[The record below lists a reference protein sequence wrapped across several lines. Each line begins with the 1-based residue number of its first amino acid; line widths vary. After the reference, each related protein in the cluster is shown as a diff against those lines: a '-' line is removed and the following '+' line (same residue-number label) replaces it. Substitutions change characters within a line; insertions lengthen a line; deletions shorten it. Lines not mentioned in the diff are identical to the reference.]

1 MSASRTLLRRLFDAA
16 LAEVQGQR
24 STELALA
31 ALGPGPGPF
40 FLVGAGKAAS
50 AMALGAQRVLGSAL
64 RGGLVVTKDGH
75 ALFPEQVSVRE
86 ASHPLPDQR
95 SVTAARETLAAV
107 EGLAG
112 GVTLL
117 VLLSGGASALWV
129 APAPGIDLEHKVDV
143 TRSLLTAGVGIEA
156 LNTVRKHLSSIK
168 GGGLARSAAGRR
180 VVTLLI
186 SDVAGD
192 RLDTIASGPT
202 APDPTSF
209 GESLEILLGARPR
222 PEWPGP
228 VLDRLEAG
236 VRGEIAET
244 PGSDAAWF
252 RNVEHYVI
260 ANLDQALRA
269 VTATARELGLA
280 SQLLPRA
287 LDGQARVRGRELA
300 ARIRS
305 SASPELL
312 IAGGESVVRVTG
324 SGRGGRAQETAL
336 AFALEVD
343 GDPGVTGLFAGTDG
357 TDGPTT
363 ATGAIVDGSTARRA
377 REAGLDPE
385 AALRDNDS
393 HTLLASTRDLLCTG
407 PTQTN
412 VSDLAL
418 LLRTR

>member
-1 MSASRTLLRRLFDAA
+1 MSASRILLRRLFDAA

-24 STELALA
+24 STEAALV
-31 ALGPGPGPF
+31 ALGPVPGPC

-50 AMALGAQRVLGSAL
+50 AMALGAQRSLGSAL
-64 RGGLVVTKDGH
+64 QGGLVVTKDGH
-75 ALFPEQVSVRE
+75 ALFPRGISVRE

-95 SVTAARETLAAV
+95 GVRAARETLATIAALPA
-107 EGLAG
+107 EM
-112 GVTLL
+112 TLL

-143 TRSLLTAGVGIEA
+143 TRLLLRAGVGIEA

-168 GGGLARSAAGRR
+168 GGGLARAAAGRR

-186 SDVAGD
+186 SDVASD

-209 GESLEILLGARPR
+209 AEALDILLGACPR
-222 PEWPGP
+222 SAWPTP
-228 VLDRLEAG
+228 VLDRLGAG
-236 VRGEIAET
+236 VRGEIADT
-244 PGSDAAWF
+244 PGSDAACF
-252 RNVEHYVI
+252 RNVEHRVI
-260 ANLDQALRA
+260 ANLDQALAA
-269 VTATARELGLA
+269 VAATARDLGLT
-280 SQLLPRA
+280 SQLMPRG
-287 LDGQARVRGRELA
+287 LDGHARARGREFA
-300 ARIRS
+300 AQIRN

-312 IAGGESVVRVTG
+312 IAGGESVVRVVG
-324 SGRGGRAQETAL
+324 SGRGGRAQEAAL
-336 AFALEVD
+336 AFALAVD

-357 TDGPTT
+357 SDGPTA

-377 REAGLDPE
+377 REAGLDPK
-385 AALRDNDS
+385 AALRNNDS
-393 HTLLASTRDLLCTG
+393 HTLLASTRDLLRTG